1 MIEFVPG
8 RYGVDTKGVIYS
20 LRNNYGNLRKV
31 PMQMKQRLAKEGYMT
46 ISLNVDGVKT
56 LKLVHRVVAQ
66 AFIPNPASKPE
77 VNHKDGVKTNNVMT
91 NLEWCTESENAL
103 HAFELGLRTPN
114 RGQLGRTN
122 DKSSLSK
129 PVLRISKQGVVM
141 ERYPS
146 MSEAQR
152 QGYSQGNIGSVIAGK
167 RQSHKGWVWA
177 FE

>member
-1 MIEFVPG
+1 MIEFDPG
-8 RYGVDTKGVIYS
+8 RYAVDDVGNVFS
-20 LRNNYGNLRKV
+20 LINNHGRPRTAPMRLQANLQPDGYVGIVLPLSTGRKFC
-31 PMQMKQRLAKEGYMT
+31 
-46 ISLNVDGVKT
+46 
-56 LKLVHRVVAQ
+56 LVHRLVAE
-66 AFIPNPASKPE
+66 AYIPNPEGKPE
-77 VNHKDGVKTNNVMT
+77 VNHKNGDKSDNDES
-91 NLEWCTESENAL
+91 NLEWVTRSENSL
-103 HAFELGLRTPN
+103 HAYELGLRTPN

-122 DKSSLSK
+122 EKSVLSK
-129 PVLRISKQGVVM
+129 PVLRISKDGQIM